1 MTTTTTRPQIRHPPW
16 TASFGPPA
24 GRNWSPRLAA
34 MAQGGHEPT
43 LANYL
48 HHTGLALDDVYSN
61 NRSWSD
67 LPQAAGLPVAPAGPE
82 EVSLRRAIGR
92 QLHIDDLERISTF
105 RHFLVQP
112 VRRGRRVPARPRCCA
127 CWSSRWRAGTSRTRT
142 RPRGRTGCGSTRRW
156 TLAPVIDSVY
166 PVYDVA
172 EAFRRFGAQQHT
184 GKIVISIT
192 PDEQG

>member
-1 MTTTTTRPQIRHPPW
+1 
-16 TASFGPPA
+16 
-24 GRNWSPRLAA
+24 
-34 MAQGGHEPT
+34 MAQEGHEPT

-48 HHTGLALDDVYSN
+48 HHTGLARDDVYSN

-67 LPQAAGLPVAPAGPE
+67 LPQAAGLPVAPAGPD

-166 PVYDVA
+166 PVYDAA